1 MKKFIELKL
10 KFLAKLILKKYQ
22 PEVVGITGS
31 VGKTSAKE
39 AIYTVLAA
47 KFNNVRRSLK
57 NYNNEIGVP
66 LTIIGADSPGRSFFG
81 WLKVFFKA
89 WRLILARDKNYPRIL
104 VLEMAVDRPGDM
116 KYLLSIVKCRVGV
129 VTMIGPVH
137 LEFFGSI
144 EKIKK
149 EKGRLIKSLRKS
161 GWAILN
167 YDNEKTRQMRA
178 LSRARVLTYGFS
190 KGANIRAQEMNT
202 SFGQLGQNLDSQ
214 IIGVRS
220 NNQPLGINFK
230 ISYNGSVVPVFLP
243 GVLGQAAVYAALAAV
258 GVGIAYG
265 LNLMEIA
272 KALGKLKFPPGRMNL
287 IPGIKYTLIIDDTY
301 NASPQSVMAALDVL
315 REIPVPE
322 GARKYAVLGD
332 MLELGSYSEEGHRT
346 VGRYIVK
353 AKVDKLIVVGERS
366 RDIARGA
373 REAGMSEDD
382 IFHFPYTKEAG
393 LFLQERIKA
402 GDLILV
408 KGSQGARMEKIVKEI
423 MADPLHAKDLLVRQG
438 KEWESKDN

>member
-1 MKKFIELKL
+1 MKKIIELKL

-22 PEVVGITGS
+22 PEVIGVTGS

-47 KFNNVRRSLK
+47 KFDHVRRSIK

-66 LTIIGADSPGRSFFG
+66 LTIIGVDSPGNSFFG
-81 WLKVFFKA
+81 WLKVCLKA
-89 WRLILARDKNYPRIL
+89 WRLILVQDKKYPQIL

-116 KYLLSIVKCRVGV
+116 KYLLSIVKCRIGV

-144 EKIKK
+144 DKIKN
-149 EKGRLIKSLRKS
+149 EKGYLIKSLNKN

-167 YDNEKTRQMRA
+167 YDNEKIRQIKET
-178 LSRARVLTYGFS
+178 SRARVLTYGFS
-190 KGANIRAQEMNT
+190 QRANIRAQEIKTHFTARQEIN
-202 SFGQLGQNLDSQ
+202 QNL
-214 IIGVRS
+214 IPNKGA
-220 NNQPLGINFK
+220 NNLLGINFK
-230 ISYNGSVVPVFLP
+230 LSYNGSVVPVFLP
-243 GVLGQAAVYAALAAV
+243 RVLGQAAVYAALAAA
-258 GVGIAYG
+258 GVGIVYD
-265 LNLMEIA
+265 LNLVEIA
-272 KALGKLKFPPGRMNL
+272 EALGKLKFPPGRMNL
-287 IPGIKYTLIIDDTY
+287 VPGIKYTLIIDDTY

-315 REIPVPE
+315 YEIPVPD

-332 MLELGSYSEEGHRT
+332 MLELGSYSEEGHRA
-346 VGRYIVK
+346 VGRYVAK
-353 AKVDKLIVVGERS
+353 TKVDKLIVVGERS

-373 REAGMSEDD
+373 RDAGLSEDD
-382 IFHFPYTKEAG
+382 IFHFPYPEEAG
-393 LFLQERIKA
+393 LSLQERIKE

-408 KGSQGARMEKIVKEI
+408 KGSQGIRMEKIVKEI

-438 KEWESKDN
+438 KEWEK